1 MTYNLDGDFVTR
13 LREEVASENRIQR
26 LMADAANYI
35 DDLHSEI
42 NIMHYEIVRLR
53 ERIVELDAF
62 LVIANEQQVA
72 VENENGE
79 LRGIIQQAADDVVA
93 ASYPHA
99 MHLEWLEAARKVL
112 AEDD

>member
-1 MTYNLDGDFVTR
+1 MAYDLDGDLVTR

-53 ERIVELDAF
+53 EL
-62 LVIANEQQVA
+62 L
-72 VENENGE
+72 
-79 LRGIIQQAADDVVA
+79 
-93 ASYPHA
+93 ST
-99 MHLEWLEAARKVL
+99 LEKKR
-112 AEDD
+112 D

>member
-1 MTYNLDGDFVTR
+1 MTYELDGDLVTR

-53 ERIVELDAF
+53 EL
-62 LVIANEQQVA
+62 L
-72 VENENGE
+72 
-79 LRGIIQQAADDVVA
+79 
-93 ASYPHA
+93 ST
-99 MHLEWLEAARKVL
+99 LEKKH
-112 AEDD
+112 D

>member
-1 MTYNLDGDFVTR
+1 MTYELDGDLVTR

-53 ERIVELDAF
+53 EL
-62 LVIANEQQVA
+62 L
-72 VENENGE
+72 
-79 LRGIIQQAADDVVA
+79 
-93 ASYPHA
+93 ST
-99 MHLEWLEAARKVL
+99 LEKKR
-112 AEDD
+112 D